1 MDGVKSRRTGLR
13 AQRAEATRQRISE
26 AARLLFRRDGYA
38 ATTLQ
43 AIADEAGVAVQTV
56 YAVYGSKAGILGALR
71 EMAVF
76 QPEAGRLASEAMG
89 EASPDARLRLIAR
102 SIRVRW
108 DAAADVTAIHRD
120 AALVDR
126 RLREPVEAVHARR
139 MDGLTALAK
148 TLDGTLR
155 SGLDADRAAA
165 ILDALT
171 MPEVYLELVEV
182 QGWTS
187 EEYEAWLGT
196 ALVEQLL
203 AR

>member
-56 YAVYGSKAGILGALR
+56 YAVYGSKAGILNALR

-76 QPEAGRLASEAMG
+76 QPEAGRLAAEAMG
-89 EASPDARLRLIAR
+89 EASPEARLRIIAR

-120 AALVDR
+120 AALVDP
-126 RLREPVEAVHARR
+126 RLREPAAAAQARR
-139 MDGLTALAK
+139 LGGLTALAK
-148 TLDGTLR
+148 RLESDLR
-155 SGLDADRAAA
+155 PGLDVVRATA

-182 QGWTS
+182 HGWTS
-187 EEYEAWLGT
+187 DEYEAWLGASLT
-196 ALVEQLL
+196 AQLR